1 MTINLNTDM
10 AMAMDTDM
18 GTGTKVE
25 AKANLADLALYF
37 GTDTCYVL
45 VSDDGS
51 DICVSAGGFPVS
63 GRIEI
68 ARIIKGKIV
77 EDSVRADQY
86 VVYDYADSD
95 LALDYYVEDPYR
107 A

>member
-1 MTINLNTDM
+1 MTMAMTTDMDM
-10 AMAMDTDM
+10 AMAMDTD
-18 GTGTKVE
+18 TKVE

>member
-1 MTINLNTDM
+1 MTMAMTTDMDM
-10 AMAMDTDM
+10 AMAMGTD
-18 GTGTKVE
+18 TKVE

-77 EDSVRADQY
+77 EDSVRAGQY